1 MNRRTV
7 LIGASALGLAAFG
20 GGAVFLTRR
29 REAEAQ
35 ADAAT
40 APAVDDSLL
49 VRAHSPILGPVDAPV
64 TLVEFFDPSCEACRA
79 FHPYVKQILAMYPRD
94 VRLVIRYA
102 AFHQGSDEA
111 VRLLETAR
119 VQNVFL
125 PVLEAL
131 LAEQPRWAAHHA
143 PDLARAWQIAA
154 KAGLDLERAQKE
166 ARAPGIDA
174 FVRQE
179 AADVKQANVRRT
191 PTFFV
196 NGKPLT
202 SFGPQQLLDLVRSEI
217 DARKGAVSRG

>member
-1 MNRRTV
+1 MNRRAV
-7 LIGASALGLAAFG
+7 VIGVALVAVAGAGAGAFLYDRAQRQAAEAAALAASNLF
-20 GGAVFLTRR
+20 
-29 REAEAQ
+29 
-35 ADAAT
+35 
-40 APAVDDSLL
+40 
-49 VRAHSPILGPVDAPV
+49 VRANSPVIGPSDAPV
-64 TLVEFFDPSCEACRA
+64 TIVEFFDPACEACRA
-79 FHPYVKQILAMYPRD
+79 FYPHVKQVLAMYPRE

-102 AFHQGSDEA
+102 AFHRGSDEA

-119 VQNVFL
+119 VQKVFL

-131 LAEQPRWAAHHA
+131 LAEQPRWASHGA

-166 ARAPGIDA
+166 AGALGIDA
-174 FVRQE
+174 FLRQE

-202 SFGPQQLLDLVRSEI
+202 SFGPQQLLDLVRSEV
-217 DARKGAVSRG
+217 DARKGAAPRG

>member
-79 FHPYVKQILAMYPRD
+79 FHPIIAEIRRQFPTQIRVVL
-94 VRLVIRYA
+94 RYTL
-102 AFHQGSDEA
+102 FHKGS
-111 VRLLETAR
+111 
-119 VQNVFL
+119 F
-125 PVLEAL
+125 
-131 LAEQPRWAAHHA
+131 
-143 PDLARAWQIAA
+143 IC
-154 KAGLDLERAQKE
+154 GM
-166 ARAPGIDA
+166 
-174 FVRQE
+174 
-179 AADVKQANVRRT
+179 
-191 PTFFV
+191 
-196 NGKPLT
+196 
-202 SFGPQQLLDLVRSEI
+202 
-217 DARKGAVSRG
+217 

>member
-1 MNRRTV
+1 MNRRAV
-7 LIGASALGLAAFG
+7 VIGVALLAAAGTGAGAYLYDRAQRQAAEASARAAANLF
-20 GGAVFLTRR
+20 
-29 REAEAQ
+29 
-35 ADAAT
+35 
-40 APAVDDSLL
+40 
-49 VRAHSPILGPVDAPV
+49 VRANSPVIGPADAPV
-64 TLVEFFDPSCEACRA
+64 TIVEFFDPACEACRA
-79 FHPYVKQILAMYPRD
+79 FYPYVKQILAMHPRD

-102 AFHQGSDEA
+102 AFHKGSDEA

-119 VQNVFL
+119 VQNVFV

-166 ARAPGIDA
+166 SGALGIDA
-174 FVRQE
+174 FLRQE

-196 NGKPLT
+196 NGKPLA
-202 SFGPQQLLDLVRSEI
+202 SFGPQQLLDLVRSEV
-217 DARKGAVSRG
+217 DARKGAQPRS